1 MLRYTAWRLV
11 QIAITFFLYVT
22 TVFFLFQAMPG
33 DYTDMFITNYKVP
46 PEARELLAKRL
57 GITGSLGDQYLNY
70 IRNIFTGNLGV
81 SFGFYPRTVWDIIAE
96 RLPRTAILF
105 FTATLTAFALGY
117 PLGRY
122 IAWRRGRVADYG
134 VTVVGVLFY
143 TIFTPLL
150 AIILLFVFAN
160 VLGWFKVGGFLT
172 PRLWRFAPFSAQSIF
187 IYLIATVVGL
197 IGWGVLARLATRRI
211 GHPRPRQLATAALT
225 AVGIVAAA
233 VGWWSSGIGEYA
245 WDIVWHLILPML
257 ELTLISFGGTML
269 LMRDSMLEVVR
280 EDYVTTA
287 KAKGLPDKVVRD
299 KHAARTALMP
309 VVTSFTLSIGF
320 ILSGG
325 IITETLFSWEGM
337 GLTYFNAMLANDYPL
352 AMGCLVF
359 TGVLALVAHLV
370 ADLLYAFLD
379 PRITY

>member
-1 MLRYTAWRLV
+1 MLRYTAWRLL
-11 QIAITFFLYVT
+11 QIAITFFLYIT

-33 DYTDMFITNYKVP
+33 EYTDMFISNYKVP
-46 PEARELLAKRL
+46 PEARYLLAERL
-57 GITGSLGDQYLNY
+57 GLTGSLGDQYLNY

-197 IGWGVLARLATRRI
+197 VGWGVLARLATRRI
-211 GHPRPRQLATAALT
+211 GHPRPRQLAATALT
-225 AVGIVAAA
+225 AVGIAAA
-233 VGWWSSGIGEYA
+233 VVGWWSSGIGEYA

-325 IITETLFSWEGM
+325 IITETMFSWEGM
-337 GLTYFNAMLANDYPL
+337 GLTYFTAMLANDYPL